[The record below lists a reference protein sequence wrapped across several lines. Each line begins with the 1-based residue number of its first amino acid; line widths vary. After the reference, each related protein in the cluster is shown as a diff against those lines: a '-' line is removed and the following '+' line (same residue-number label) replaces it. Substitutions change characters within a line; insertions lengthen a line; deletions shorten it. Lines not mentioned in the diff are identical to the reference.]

1 MSDIALRDVWTAY
14 GMESSFGKD
23 RSTLAYTVK
32 DQSINRPAW
41 NATYKGSFQIGETVQ
56 SNYGL
61 KTGELFDQPG
71 KLGKSA
77 RVYAAHVISNEG
89 TKDVGD
95 WKKYDV
101 NDKADALGV
110 DRGLL
115 QYLTWQQGRKGALNI
130 ITAASK
136 PNGVLGKVRT
146 KLQQNSERT
155 LPKGAS
161 DQQYALLYLDQLK
174 NAWDR
179 RKKESE
185 AYYHLT
191 EKEQVFNNE
200 VKF

>member
-1 MSDIALRDVWTAY
+1 MNDVALRDVWTAY

-23 RSTLAYTVK
+23 HSTLAYTIK
-32 DQSINRPAW
+32 DQGLNRPAW
-41 NATYKGSFQIGETVQ
+41 NATYKGSFQIGKTVQ
-56 SNYGL
+56 NEYGL
-61 KTGELFDQPG
+61 ATGELFDKPG
-71 KLGKSA
+71 TLGKSA
-77 RVYAAHVISNEG
+77 GVYAAHVVSNEG
-89 TKDVGD
+89 TKDFGD
-95 WKKYDV
+95 WEKYDV
-101 NDKADALGV
+101 NEKSDALGI

-115 QYLTWQQGRKGALNI
+115 QYLTWQQGRAGAINI
-130 ITAASK
+130 ITAASN

-146 KLQQNSERT
+146 KLQKNSERT

-185 AYYHLT
+185 AYYPLT
-191 EKEQVFNNE
+191 EEEQVFNNE